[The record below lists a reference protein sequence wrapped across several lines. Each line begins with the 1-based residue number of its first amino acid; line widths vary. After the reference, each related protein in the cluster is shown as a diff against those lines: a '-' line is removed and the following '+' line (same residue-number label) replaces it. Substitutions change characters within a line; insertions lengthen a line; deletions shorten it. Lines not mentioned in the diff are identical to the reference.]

1 MVVTEGEDGGKLSI
15 QFHNRTEETVVGRT
29 NFDHAPCYEQRLH
42 PKTKQGR
49 AWCRKHGP
57 ASMQIIP

>member
-1 MVVTEGEDGGKLSI
+1 MGCSRST
-15 QFHNRTEETVVGRT
+15 RPEETVVGRT

-57 ASMQIIP
+57 ASMKIIP